1 MAALQNF
8 RRKACVDWLDVRLR
22 TSRPT
27 QFQHVQSALKA
38 AGAGKLHVTPID
50 PSPGGV
56 TDTMVV
62 RCSDRLA
69 NNYAALSK
77 VLAEFSARYPLAHEP
92 EIVAIEVAC
101 DFLHTGEVERD
112 VSTIAMTYRLQSSLL
127 TDGDSPRQFDPAKG
141 TRGENRYM
149 DVAGARLDPLL
160 NYRVGNKRI
169 RNRPADDVS
178 WQCYWKRTD
187 NNKQPLPPNE
197 WRARVEVTLQGDALK
212 STGLVKL
219 ADLDGYRF
227 TNLSPFF
234 RFRTPIDPETQAKG
248 DQFKLTAI
256 TINRRLK
263 DATPARGLHSF
274 RSVGQ
279 RDKKQR
285 PRSESS
291 HLQAD
296 NELQGAVKDA
306 LRRLKV

>member
-69 NNYAALSK
+69 NNYEALSK

-92 EIVAIEVAC
+92 EIAAIEVAC

-112 VSTIAMTYRLQSSLL
+112 ASTIEMTYRLQSSLM
-127 TDGDSPRQFDPAKG
+127 TDGDSPRQFDPEVWA
-141 TRGENRYM
+141 NCYM

-160 NYRVGNKRI
+160 NYREGNKG
-169 RNRPADDVS
+169 DDVS

-187 NNKQPLPPNE
+187 NKQPLPPSE
-197 WRARVEVTLQGDALK
+197 WRARVEVTLKGDALRDA
-212 STGLVKL
+212 GLVKL
-219 ADLDGYRF
+219 ADLDGYKF
-227 TNLSPFF
+227 TSLARFF

-248 DQFKLTAI
+248 DRFKLAAI
-256 TINRRLK
+256 TINRRLN

-274 RSVGQ
+274 RSIGQ

-285 PRSESS
+285 RRSESS

-296 NELQGAVKDA
+296 DEIQDAIKGA

>member
-1 MAALQNF
+1 MRA
-8 RRKACVDWLDVRLR
+8 
-22 TSRPT
+22 T
-27 QFQHVQSALKA
+27 
-38 AGAGKLHVTPID
+38 
-50 PSPGGV
+50 
-56 TDTMVV
+56 
-62 RCSDRLA
+62 DRLA

-77 VLAEFSARYPLAHEP
+77 VLAEFAARYPLTHEP

-112 VSTIAMTYRLQSSLL
+112 ASTIEMTRRLQSSLL
-127 TDGDSPRQFDPAKG
+127 TDESKPRQFDPQVWA
-141 TRGENRYM
+141 NRFM
-149 DVAGARLDPLL
+149 DVQGARLDPLL

-169 RNRPADDVS
+169 RNRPADDVA

-219 ADLDGYRF
+219 ADLDGYKF
-227 TNLSPFF
+227 TNLARFF
-234 RFRTPIDPETQAKG
+234 RFRTPIDPEIQAKG
-248 DQFKLTAI
+248 DRFKLEAI
-256 TINRRLK
+256 KINRRLK
-263 DATPARGLHSF
+263 DATPERGLHSF

-285 PRSESS
+285 LRSESS

-296 NELQGAVKDA
+296 DELQRAVKDA
-306 LRRLKV
+306 LRHLKL

>member
-27 QFQHVQSALKA
+27 QFQHVQSALDA
-38 AGAGKLHVTPID
+38 AGAGKLYVLAID
-50 PSPGGV
+50 DGPGGV
-56 TDTMVV
+56 ADTFVV
-62 RCSDRLA
+62 RATDRLA

-77 VLAEFSARYPLAHEP
+77 VLAEFAARYPLTHEP

-112 VSTIAMTYRLQSSLL
+112 ASTIEMTRRLQSSLL
-127 TDGDSPRQFDPAKG
+127 TDGSKPRQFDPQVWA
-141 TRGENRYM
+141 NRFM
-149 DVAGARLDPLL
+149 DVQGARLDPLL
-160 NYRVGNKRI
+160 NYREGNKG
-169 RNRPADDVS
+169 DDVS

-187 NNKQPLPPNE
+187 GGQLLPPNE

-212 STGLVKL
+212 NTGLVKL
-219 ADLDGYRF
+219 ADLDGYKF
-227 TNLSPFF
+227 TNLARFF
-234 RFRTPIDPETQAKG
+234 RFRTPVDPEIQAKG
-248 DQFKLTAI
+248 DRFRLEAI
-256 TINRRLK
+256 KINRRLK
-263 DATPARGLHSF
+263 DATPERGLHSF

-285 PRSESS
+285 LRSESS

-296 NELQGAVKDA
+296 DELQRAVKDA
-306 LRRLKV
+306 LRYLKL

>member
-8 RRKACVDWLDVRLR
+8 RRKACVDWLDVRLH

-38 AGAGKLHVTPID
+38 AGAGKLYVTPID

-69 NNYAALSK
+69 NNYAALCK
-77 VLAEFSARYPLAHEP
+77 VFAEFSARYPLAHEP

-101 DFLHTGEVERD
+101 DFLHTGEVESAAATR
-112 VSTIAMTYRLQSSLL
+112 AMTYRLQSSLL
-127 TDGDSPRQFDPAKG
+127 TDGNRPRQFDPQIWA
-141 TRGENRYM
+141 NRFM
-149 DVAGARLDPLL
+149 DVHGARLDPLL
-160 NYRVGNKRI
+160 NYREGDKE
-169 RNRPADDVS
+169 DDVS

-187 NNKQPLPPNE
+187 NNKQALPPNE
-197 WRARVEVTLQGDALK
+197 WRARIEVTLQGNALK

-219 ADLDGYRF
+219 SDLDGYRF
-227 TNLSPFF
+227 TDLARFF
-234 RFRTPIDPETQAKG
+234 RFRTPIAPETQAKG
-248 DQFKLTAI
+248 DRFKLDAI

-263 DATPARGLHSF
+263 DATPERGLHSF
-274 RSVGQ
+274 RAVGQ

-285 PRSESS
+285 QRSESS

>member
-1 MAALQNF
+1 MGDLRHF

-27 QFQHVQSALKA
+27 QFQHVQSALEA

-50 PSPGGV
+50 PGPGGV

-101 DFLHTGEVERD
+101 DFLHTGDVEREAE
-112 VSTIAMTYRLQSSLL
+112 TRAMTYRLQSSLL
-127 TDGDSPRQFDPAKG
+127 ADYGDDDSRQHPRRFDPAVG
-141 TRGENRYM
+141 TYCRLDIDAEL
-149 DVAGARLDPLL
+149 RLDPCFT
-160 NYRVGNKRI
+160 YRTGNDW
-169 RNRPADDVS
+169 DDVS
-178 WQCYWKRTD
+178 WRVYWKRTD
-187 NNKQPLPPNE
+187 NKKPLPPNE

-219 ADLDGYRF
+219 ADLDGYKF
-227 TNLSPFF
+227 TNLARFF
-234 RFRTPIDPETQAKG
+234 RFRTPIDPETQAEG
-248 DQFKLTAI
+248 DRFKRAAI
-256 TINRRLK
+256 EINRRLK
-263 DATPARGLHSF
+263 NATPARGLHSF
-274 RSVGQ
+274 RSLGR

-285 PRSESS
+285 LRSVSS

-296 NELQGAVKDA
+296 DNLQRAVKDA
-306 LRRLKV
+306 LRRLTL